1 MSTILKALQ
10 KLEENQTERQFPATP
25 ELEGEVAARK
35 ESAGSR
41 PWRRIALVV
50 AAVLLSGVAG
60 VGVTLAGLSYWQASL
75 FDSENAAVAADATAD
90 DVAVVAA
97 NTSAK
102 NASDSALEVAP
113 KQAAP
118 VATPQLAEE
127 PTVVIVA
134 DILERRAAATVDP
147 LDSLPVAILT
157 RKPAAR
163 LAAVRETRVSRVP
176 KAVEPPLAR
185 DEPAPTRREPVAIA
199 SVRVEAAS
207 PKPVRAP
214 VVAVEP
220 TKVAAAVLR
229 EIRPEIR
236 SEVTPK
242 ISQDITPEFIPEI
255 VRAPVPSVVVMRTIW
270 HPRPER
276 RRAELSVEE
285 GGATRTLELREGDF
299 VGPLKLSEIGPLGV
313 TFVHEGVEIQHRV
326 GGTHR

>member
-10 KLEENQTERQFPATP
+10 KLEESQTERQFPATP
-25 ELEGEVAARK
+25 ELEGEVAAEK

-118 VATPQLAEE
+118 VAMPQLAEE
-127 PTVVIVA
+127 ATVVIVA

-220 TKVAAAVLR
+220 TKVAAAVLP
-229 EIRPEIR
+229 EIRPK
-236 SEVTPK
+236 VTPK
-242 ISQDITPEFIPEI
+242 LSQDITPEFIPEI

-285 GGATRTLELREGDF
+285 GGATRTLELREGDY

-313 TFVHEGVEIQHRV
+313 TFVLEGVEIQHRV

>member
-25 ELEGEVAARK
+25 ELEGEVAAGK
-35 ESAGSR
+35 EGAGSR

-118 VATPQLAEE
+118 VAMPQLAEE
-127 PTVVIVA
+127 ATVVIVA

-220 TKVAAAVLR
+220 TKVAAAVLP
-229 EIRPEIR
+229 EIRPK
-236 SEVTPK
+236 VTPK
-242 ISQDITPEFIPEI
+242 LSQDITPEFIPEI

-285 GGATRTLELREGDF
+285 GGATRTLELREGDY

-313 TFVHEGVEIQHRV
+313 TFVLEGVEIQHRV